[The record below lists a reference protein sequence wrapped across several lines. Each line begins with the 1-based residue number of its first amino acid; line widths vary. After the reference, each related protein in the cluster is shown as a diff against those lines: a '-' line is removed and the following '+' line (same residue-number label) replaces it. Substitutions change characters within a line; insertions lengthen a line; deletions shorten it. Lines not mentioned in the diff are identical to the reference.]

1 MDNLYKLYKLIDKTV
16 STAAELVKQGTVKEE
31 DVEDSYI
38 SNLELF
44 KIFKK
49 YDLNLN
55 GYLELDEYMECLKDQ
70 NLELSKQE
78 VTALSLIADTNG
90 DGQIDYEE
98 FMKHFKDVLH
108 LVRFQSKLNQSSGEI
123 MIRQKNELQK
133 KKKEEDEKRREN
145 DLI

>member
-1 MDNLYKLYKLIDKTV
+1 M
-16 STAAELVKQGTVKEE
+16 
-31 DVEDSYI
+31 
-38 SNLELF
+38 
-44 KIFKK
+44 
-49 YDLNLN
+49 N

-123 MIRQKNELQK
+123 MIRQKKDYNE
-133 KKKEEDEKRREN
+133 
-145 DLI
+145 